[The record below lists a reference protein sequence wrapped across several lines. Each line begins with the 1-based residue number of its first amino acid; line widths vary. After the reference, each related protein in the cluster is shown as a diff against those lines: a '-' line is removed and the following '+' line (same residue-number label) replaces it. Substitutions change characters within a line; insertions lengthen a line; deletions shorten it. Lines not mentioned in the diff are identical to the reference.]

1 MKKSVLR
8 EKIKQRE
15 QKNKFIIK
23 KKTKKRSKKND

>member
-15 QKNKFIIK
+15 QENKTIIK

>member
-15 QKNKFIIK
+15 QKNKVIIK

>member
-15 QKNKFIIK
+15 QENKAIIK

>member
-15 QKNKFIIK
+15 QENKTIIK
-23 KKTKKRSKKND
+23 KKTKKRSKRND

>member
-15 QKNKFIIK
+15 QENKVIIK